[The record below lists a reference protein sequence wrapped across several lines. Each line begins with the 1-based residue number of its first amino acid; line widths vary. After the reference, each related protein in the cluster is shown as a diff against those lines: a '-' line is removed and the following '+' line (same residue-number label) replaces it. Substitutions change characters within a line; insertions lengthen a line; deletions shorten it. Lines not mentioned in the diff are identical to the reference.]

1 MVISPQLAQ
10 CLLIVAGSLLAMTA
24 AFIAIRD
31 SIDPARRM
39 A

>member
-1 MVISPQLAQ
+1 MTPQLTQ

-24 AFIAIRD
+24 AFIAVRD
-31 SIDPARRM
+31 SIDPARVP